1 MHSLLARRFA
11 HASSLLHGKLEAKIP
26 AVRERVKNLQKNHGD
41 KIVDDIN
48 IGSVIGGM
56 RDLPVMFYVGS
67 ALDPI
72 EGIRF
77 RGHTIPE
84 MAKIL
89 PKAET
94 EMLPEA
100 VLWLLLTG
108 DAPTAEELKEIQSHI
123 ITDKPLPK
131 STHDL
136 ILHSCKHHHAMT
148 VLSMAILDLQRFSK
162 FATGYAQ
169 GSIKKTEY
177 WKPTLEDGL
186 FILSYL
192 PQIAALIYTTKFG
205 KTPLRP
211 GNHDWAGR
219 YSELMGF
226 KSNTMAE
233 VIRGYLSIHTDHE
246 GGNVSAHTAWLVNS
260 ALSDPFLALSSA
272 INGLAGPLHG
282 LANQEVLKFVMP
294 LRDALHKNKIPI
306 TSSDDPKVREFVRQF
321 TEDWLKSAVVP
332 GYGHAKLR
340 NTDPRFTF
348 LKEQALRYMPEKDL
362 VKVVHACEAVIPEV
376 LKKLGKVK
384 NPFPN
389 VDAHSGV
396 LLYELGLTEFD
407 YYTVIFGV
415 SRAIGCISNM
425 VWARALGLP
434 IERPG
439 SLTLEQLEDIANG
452 NKPRAG

>member
-1 MHSLLARRFA
+1 MHLRHARRF
-11 HASSLLHGKLEAKIP
+11 STLLFDRLEAKIP
-26 AVRERVKNLQKNHGD
+26 GVRERVKALQKSHAD
-41 KIVDDIN
+41 KVVDNID

-56 RDLPVMFYVGS
+56 RDLPCMFYIGS

-84 MAKIL
+84 MAHLL
-89 PKAET
+89 PKVEA

-100 VLWLLLTG
+100 VFWLLLTG
-108 DAPTAEELKEIQSHI
+108 EAPSKEELQSLQAQI

-131 STHDL
+131 STYDL
-136 ILHSCKHHHAMT
+136 IVGSSKQLHAMT
-148 VLSMAILDLQRFSK
+148 VLSMALLDLQRFSK
-162 FATGYAQ
+162 FAEGYAK
-169 GSIKKTEY
+169 GALKKPDY

-186 FILSYL
+186 LVLKYL

-211 GNHDWAGR
+211 TYSDWAGR

-226 KSNTMAE
+226 KSLTMAE

-260 ALSDPFLALSSA
+260 ALSDPFLSLSSA

-294 LRDALHKNKIPI
+294 LRDAFHKEGIPI
-306 TSSDDPKVREFVRQF
+306 RSSDDPKVREFVRAF
-321 TEDWLKSAVVP
+321 TNKWLETGVVP

-340 NTDPRFTF
+340 NTDPRFSY
-348 LKEQALRYMPEKDL
+348 LKEQSLRYMPEKEL

-415 SRAIGCISNM
+415 SRSLGCIANM

-439 SLTLEQLEDIANG
+439 SLTLEQLEDIASG
-452 NKPRAG
+452 HKPRAG

>member
-1 MHSLLARRFA
+1 MHSRLARRFA
-11 HASSLLHGKLEAKIP
+11 NLSGLLQEKLEAKIP

-41 KIVDDIN
+41 KVVDDIN

-56 RDLPVMFYVGS
+56 RDLPVMFYIGS
-67 ALDPI
+67 ALDPN

-89 PKAET
+89 PKAES

-108 DAPTAEELKEIQSHI
+108 DAPNAEELKEIQSKI
-123 ITDKPLPK
+123 ITYKPLPK
-131 STHDL
+131 STQEL
-136 ILHSCKHHHAMT
+136 IANSSKYLHSMT
-148 VLSMAILDLQRFSK
+148 VLSMALLDLQRFSK
-162 FATGYAQ
+162 FAEGYAN
-169 GSIKKTEY
+169 GSLKKTDY

-205 KTPLRP
+205 K
-211 GNHDWAGR
+211 
-219 YSELMGF
+219 
-226 KSNTMAE
+226 K

-260 ALSDPFLALSSA
+260 ALADPFLSLSSA

-294 LRDALHKNKIPI
+294 LRDAFIAKGIPI
-306 TSSDDPKVREFVRQF
+306 TSSDDPKVREFVREF
-321 TEDWLKSAVVP
+321 TENWLKSGVVP

-348 LKEQALRYMPEKDL
+348 LKEQALRLMPEKDL

>member
-1 MHSLLARRFA
+1 MHRQLARRFGA
-11 HASSLLHGKLEAKIP
+11 LLNAKLEAKIP
-26 AVRERVKNLQKNHGD
+26 AVRERVKNLQKNHGN
-41 KIVDDIN
+41 KVVEEIKM
-48 IGSVIGGM
+48 GSVIGGM
-56 RDLPVMFYVGS
+56 RDLPVMFYIGS
-67 ALDPI
+67 ALDPV

-84 MAKIL
+84 MAHIL
-89 PKAET
+89 PKVET
-94 EMLPEA
+94 EMIPEA

-108 DAPTAEELKEIQSHI
+108 DAPTQAELREIQADI

-131 STHDL
+131 STQDL
-136 ILHSCKHHHAMT
+136 ILNYSKSHHAMT
-148 VLSMAILDLQRFSK
+148 VLSMAILDLQKFSK
-162 FATGYAQ
+162 FADGY
-169 GSIKKTEY
+169 SKNTIKKNDF
-177 WKPTLEDGL
+177 WKPTLDDGL
-186 FILSYL
+186 FLLRYL
-192 PQIAALIYTTKFG
+192 PQIAALIYTTKYG

-211 GNHDWAGR
+211 IHNDWAGR
-219 YSELMGF
+219 YSELMGY
-226 KSNTMAE
+226 KSLTMAE

-260 ALSDPFLALSSA
+260 ALSDPFLSVSSA

-294 LRDALHKNKIPI
+294 LRDALAKNGVAV
-306 TSSDDPKVREFVRQF
+306 TSSEDPKLREFVREF
-321 TEDWLKSAVVP
+321 TENWLKTAVVP

-362 VKVVHACEAVIPEV
+362 VKIVHACEAVIPEI

-384 NPFPN
+384 NPYPN

-396 LLYELGLTEFD
+396 LLYELGFTEFD
-407 YYTVIFGV
+407 YYTVVFAV
-415 SRAIGCISNM
+415 SRTIGCIANM
-425 VWARALGLP
+425 VWARALGLA

-439 SLTLEQLEDIANG
+439 SLTLEQLEDIAQE
-452 NKPRAG
+452 KQPRAG

>member
-1 MHSLLARRFA
+1 MHLRFTRRF
-11 HASSLLHGKLEAKIP
+11 SSLLQSKLDAKIP
-26 AVRERVKNLQKNHGD
+26 EIRERVKSLQKNHGD
-41 KIVDDIN
+41 TVVGDIN

-56 RDLPVMFYVGS
+56 RDLPVMFYIGS
-67 ALDPI
+67 ALDAN

-84 MAKIL
+84 MARIL

-100 VLWLLLTG
+100 VFWLLLTG
-108 DAPTAEELKEIQSHI
+108 EAPNEAELKEIQAKLI
-123 ITDKPLPK
+123 NDKPLPK
-131 STHDL
+131 STNDL
-136 ILHSCKHHHAMT
+136 ILNYSRDLHAMT
-148 VLSMAILDLQRFSK
+148 VLSMALLDLQRYST
-162 FATGYAQ
+162 FASGYAS
-169 GSIKKTEY
+169 GNLKKADY

-186 FILSYL
+186 FILRQL

-211 GNHDWAGR
+211 ANSDWAGR

-226 KSNTMAE
+226 KSSTMAE

-260 ALSDPFLALSSA
+260 ALADPFLSLSSA

-294 LRDALHKNKIPI
+294 LRDELKKKGIQI
-306 TSSDDPKVREFVRQF
+306 TSSDDPKVREFVREF
-321 TEDWLKSAVVP
+321 TENWLKSAVVP

-348 LKEQALRYMPEKDL
+348 LKEQSLRYMPEKDL
-362 VKVVHACEAVIPEV
+362 VKIVHACEAIVPEV

-384 NPFPN
+384 NPYPN

-415 SRAIGCISNM
+415 SRSIGCIANM

-439 SLTLEQLEDIANG
+439 SLTLEQLEDIAKG